1 MARII
6 VIKATCKA
14 DNEQA
19 EWSYNADTKALTT
32 NPNAHVKVEIVSDT
46 S

>member
-1 MARII
+1 MADRII

-14 DNEQA
+14 DGEKA
-19 EWSYNADTKALTT
+19 VWSYNADTKTLTA
-32 NPNAHVKVEIVSDT
+32 NPNAHVKIEIVSD